1 MTTAYENLPKLVKV
15 IVQIFLGYPISGVYR
30 LLRFFENKKI
40 LTLIAAIL
48 AFFGAGIVFWIA
60 DLITEIVR
68 NEIILFAD

>member
-40 LTLIAAIL
+40 LTLISAIL
-48 AFFGAGIVFWIA
+48 AFFGVGIVFWIA
-60 DLITEIVR
+60 DLVTEIVR